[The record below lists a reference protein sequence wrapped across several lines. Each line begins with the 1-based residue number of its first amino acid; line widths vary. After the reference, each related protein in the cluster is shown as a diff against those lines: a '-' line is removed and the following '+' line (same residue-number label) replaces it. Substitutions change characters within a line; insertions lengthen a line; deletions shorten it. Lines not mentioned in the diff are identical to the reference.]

1 MKQILFIML
10 SIIYLAFSLF
20 ILMYAM
26 LFPFSIG
33 MKDNPDWI
41 GWILYP
47 LAIVVMATQNKA
59 INYFE
64 NKTQL

>member
-1 MKQILFIML
+1 
-10 SIIYLAFSLF
+10 
-20 ILMYAM
+20 MYAM